1 VVAWRDKMSKHE
13 LSLVEVTHYTDPE
26 VLDSVKDFH
35 IEGILPPFPNS
46 LNELL
51 FQQYR
56 RPILINLKIK
66 KFFSNR
72 ASVQQ

>member
-35 IEGILPPFPNS
+35 IRGNFAFPNS